1 MYVSGCFV
9 NLILRQKKTA
19 SFGGGFGFVYF
30 VLYATVSTFLLEND
44 NNNVA
49 NNVCVKIHALD

>member
-19 SFGGGFGFVYF
+19 SV
-30 VLYATVSTFLLEND
+30 
-44 NNNVA
+44 
-49 NNVCVKIHALD
+49 